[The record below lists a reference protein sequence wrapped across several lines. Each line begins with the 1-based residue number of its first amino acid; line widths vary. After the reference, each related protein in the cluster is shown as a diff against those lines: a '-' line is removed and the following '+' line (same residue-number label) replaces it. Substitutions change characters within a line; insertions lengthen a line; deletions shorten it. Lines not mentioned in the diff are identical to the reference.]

1 MSNKETNHPRKAVN
15 GTDKRG
21 IYRLVSGVLA
31 AWSMAA
37 FSANAT
43 LVSSPFK
50 GTLTVSSIQPAVER
64 SIYVDGA
71 KTGDIHTAAAGERL
85 LFLSY
90 IPKTLAPSIEVTSD
104 ISLTTGDSTLNL
116 KSGDRVVPDTRLLD
130 AAGRSYYLVLT
141 DPQTSSFFKKSRYFG
156 LAENGEVLDRA
167 FSPLSDTYL
176 TREEVKI
183 TGGSFNVK
191 RDEKSGSKQCSLSTV
206 YLGQAE
212 GTLKFK
218 LIRSDA
224 RGAVDT
230 EQVRSFAAGVKSISL
245 PGSQL
250 TITKADTKSIKVRVD
265 GLPPINCRDAL

>member
-1 MSNKETNHPRKAVN
+1 
-15 GTDKRG
+15 
-21 IYRLVSGVLA
+21 
-31 AWSMAA
+31 MAA

-71 KTGDIHTAAAGERL
+71 KTGDIHTAAVGDSL
-85 LFLSY
+85 LVLSY
-90 IPKTLAPSIEVTSD
+90 IPKTLAPSIEVSSD

-116 KSGDRVVPDTRLLD
+116 KAGDKVVPETRLHD

-156 LAENGEVLDRA
+156 LAENGEVLDRV

-191 RDEKSGSKQCSLSTV
+191 RAERSGSKQCNLSTV

-224 RGAVDT
+224 SGAVDT
-230 EQVRSFAAGVKSISL
+230 ELVRSFAAGVKSILL

-250 TITKADTKSIKVRVD
+250 TITKADAKSIKVRID
-265 GLPPINCRDAL
+265 GLSPINCRDALER